1 MTENRLPFIV
11 TLTSALLGTILL
23 VLILYVG
30 REILAPIA
38 LSAFLALLIQP
49 IVRFLMRHRVS
60 HVLAIVAAITA
71 LVLVVAGIV
80 VFCSVQIAHF
90 TEEWP
95 RLEIKINM
103 YFAQLQAFVEEH
115 LHITQSRQIQ
125 LLKEG
130 AGSAART
137 GAASIGGVLLALSSV
152 TIQLFLVP
160 IYIFL
165 FLYYHDLWVEFF
177 FRLASRKEHGRVGT
191 ILRNAGGTV
200 QQYLVGR
207 AIETVIVTILNT
219 AALLL
224 LGIDYAVLF
233 GLLAGLL
240 NLIPFIGV
248 IIGSVLPILMALII
262 KDSIWYALGVL
273 GSFTAIQFID
283 NHVIMPFI
291 VGGRVNVNSLVAI
304 VALLVGALIW
314 GVIGMILSLPIVA
327 VLKVIF
333 DHIEGLKPWGMLLG
347 DAIPKTNHQKAR
359 LEASSPDT
367 SSRPAN
373 SQES

>member
-1 MTENRLPFIV
+1 MTDSRLPFVI
-11 TLTSALLGTILL
+11 TLASTLLGTILV

-30 REILAPIA
+30 REILAPLA
-38 LSAFLALLIQP
+38 LSAFLALLVQP
-49 IVRFLMRHRVS
+49 IVRFLIKHRVP
-60 HVLAIVAAITA
+60 HALAVTIALTA
-71 LVLVVAGIV
+71 LILVIAGIV
-80 VFCSVQIAHF
+80 AFCSVQVSQF

-95 RLEIKINM
+95 KLEGKIDK
-103 YFAQLQAFVEEH
+103 YAAQLQAYVEDR
-115 LHITQSRQIQ
+115 LHIGQGQQ
-125 LLKEG
+125 KQMLKEG
-130 AGSAART
+130 AGSLAKSWAAGV
-137 GAASIGGVLLALSSV
+137 GAALLAVSSV

-177 FRLASRKEHGRVGT
+177 FRLASRKEHGKVGE
-191 ILRNAGGTV
+191 ILDKAGGTV

-207 AIETVIVTILNT
+207 VIETVIVTILNT

-248 IIGSVLPILMALII
+248 IIGSVLPILMALIT
-262 KDSIWYALGVL
+262 KDSAWYAVGVL

-291 VGGRVNVNSLVAI
+291 VGGKVNVNSLAAL
-304 VALLVGALIW
+304 VALLVGAAIW

-327 VLKVIF
+327 ILKVIF
-333 DHIEGLKPWGMLLG
+333 DHVDGLKPWGLVLG
-347 DAIPKTNHQKAR
+347 DTVPKKSA
-359 LEASSPDT
+359 
-367 SSRPAN
+367 
-373 SQES
+373 

>member
-1 MTENRLPFIV
+1 MTENRLPFVI
-11 TLTSALLGTILL
+11 TLASALLGTMLV

-30 REILAPIA
+30 REILTPIA

-49 IVRFLMRHRVS
+49 IVRFLMKHRVP
-60 HVLAIVAAITA
+60 HVLAIAIA
-71 LVLVVAGIV
+71 LTVLILVIAGIITL
-80 VFCSVQIAHF
+80 CSVQIAQF

-95 RLEIKINM
+95 RLERKIDT
-103 YFAQLQAFVEEH
+103 YVAQLQGYVEER
-115 LHITQSRQIQ
+115 LHIEQGQQ
-125 LLKEG
+125 KQMLKEG
-130 AGSAART
+130 AGSLAKS
-137 GAASIGGVLLALSSV
+137 GAAGIGAAVLAVSSI

-177 FRLASRKEHGRVGT
+177 FRLASRKEHGKVGE
-191 ILRNAGGTV
+191 ILKKAGAMV

-233 GLLAGLL
+233 GLIAGLL
-240 NLIPFIGV
+240 NLIPFVGV
-248 IIGSVLPILMALII
+248 IIGSVLPTLMALIT
-262 KDSIWYALGVL
+262 KDSAWYAVGVL
-273 GSFTAIQFID
+273 GSFTVIQFID

-291 VGGRVNVNSLVAI
+291 VGGKVNVNSLAAL
-304 VALLVGALIW
+304 VALLVGAAIW

-327 VLKVIF
+327 ILKVIF
-333 DHIEGLKPWGMLLG
+333 DHVDGLKPWGLVLG
-347 DAIPKTNHQKAR
+347 DTIPKK
-359 LEASSPDT
+359 SS
-367 SSRPAN
+367 
-373 SQES
+373 